1 MSFYFITPL
10 FSFEQKSMATTIRRN
25 LALKEYDI
33 KETPEGNQVVFS
45 IKFIK
50 KDGELVF
57 VPAAVACGLTANMK
71 KNRLRGIM
79 PVDNK
84 GNRTGDPYPVSILEE
99 HYRFITEFPIS
110 FCIFY
115 SAFNRFIPSIRS
127 CHP

>member
-1 MSFYFITPL
+1 
-10 FSFEQKSMATTIRRN
+10 MATTIRRN

-33 KETPEGNQVVFS
+33 KETPEGIQVVFS

-84 GNRTGDPYPVSILEE
+84 GNRTGHPYPVSILEE
-99 HYRFITEFPIS
+99 HYRFITEFPFS
-110 FCIFY
+110 SGIFY
-115 SAFNRFIPSIRS
+115 SAFNRFIPSTS
-127 CHP
+127 GCHP